1 MKHTISALVRNEP
14 GVLADMA
21 AAFGEAGLNIRSI
34 SAGETE
40 DPSISRLVISVE
52 AENDKVGK
60 VTEMMQDM
68 KAVIQIDDLAR
79 KDFVDREL
87 VMIKVDMKPEN
98 SPQIMQILEVFR
110 AGVVGIGE
118 STVTAEL
125 SGDQERVEGLIKL
138 LAPFGIKSMCRSGR
152 IALKRGDD

>member
-1 MKHTISALVRNEP
+1 MKHTISALVKNVP
-14 GVLADMA
+14 GVLAGMA

-34 SAGETE
+34 SCGETE
-40 DPSISRLVISVE
+40 NPSISRMVISVE
-52 AENDKVGK
+52 ADNRKVEK
-60 VTEMMQDM
+60 VTEIMQDM
-68 KAVIQIDDLAR
+68 DSVIQIDDLAR

-87 VMIKVDMKPEN
+87 AMIKVDMKPEN
-98 SPQIMQILEVFR
+98 TTQIMQILEVFR

-118 STVTAEL
+118 TTVTAEI